1 MHPLIGT
8 KYTTALHLQYEAN
21 TAAVSAGLNVIFTGY
36 TNGTANVIDQ
46 SLPAG
51 TWVPRGSIIE
61 IELRYL
67 DGVD

>member
-1 MHPLIGT
+1 MGMSA
-8 KYTTALHLQYEAN
+8 YNAN
-21 TAAVSAGLNVIFTGY
+21 TTAVSAGLNVIFTGY
-36 TNGTANVIDQ
+36 TNGTATVIGQ

-51 TWVPRGSIIE
+51 SWVPRASIIE